1 MQAIFFCNISLQ
13 KKTKNKRANAKN
25 KEQELNMAM
34 DQNFKLNDQLGAS
47 NPSMSA
53 KSIIRNL

>member
-34 DQNFKLNDQLGAS
+34 DQNFKLNDQTGAS